1 MSMVV
6 QLYPKQQFI
15 MEVLTFIF
23 KNVSPVFIILILG
36 IIALNNFGNL
46 FKEPKKTEDTQSQ
59 IDFLDSK
66 DMSFEEQVEGFAK
79 LNELFNQ
86 KQH

>member
-1 MSMVV
+1 MYNIPS
-6 QLYPKQQFI
+6 LDD
-15 MEVLTFIF
+15 EVIKKYREYVANHKEDKENEISDLLCHAFKHIF
-23 KNVSPVFIILILG
+23 KNQPPMRF
-36 IIALNNFGNL
+36 
-46 FKEPKKTEDTQSQ
+46 ESQ

-86 KQH
+86 QQH